1 MANSEWRMVNR
12 KTLNSHHNAQLA
24 TQFYALR
31 FTLYAQL
38 STLNAQLTTRN
49 LFSLSRPNLFVADAT
64 PTSIIAVCRSPVK
77 GEIFVLNGTRDRVRW
92 RHGET
97 EKRRH
102 GKTVTKNKNANRFFT
117 HHAFTHYASCLFLV
131 PRPSPLV
138 PFCCDFRHGQIK
150 NGKNGGEIG
159 SNWRG
164 FKTTETLYIP
174 AHPCS

>member
-1 MANSEWRMVNR
+1 MVNR

-64 PTSIIAVCRSPVK
+64 PTSIISVCRSPVM
-77 GEIFVLNGTRDRVRW
+77 GEIFVLNGTRDRVRR

-97 EKRRH
+97 ETRRS
-102 GKTVTKNKNANRFFT
+102 GDEEQKCQQIFT
-117 HHAFTHYASCLFLV
+117 HHAFTHYASRLFLV

-138 PFCCDFRHGQIK
+138 PFRYVVIFVTVK
-150 NGKNGGEIG
+150 SKMAKMAGK
-159 SNWRG
+159 
-164 FKTTETLYIP
+164 
-174 AHPCS
+174 

>member
-1 MANSEWRMVNR
+1 MVNR

-64 PTSIIAVCRSPVK
+64 PTSIISVCRSPVR
-77 GEIFVLNGTRDRVRW
+77 GEIFVLNGTRDRVKR

-97 EKRRH
+97 ETRRN
-102 GKTVTKNKNANRFFT
+102 GERRTKMPTDFLRIT
-117 HHAFTHYASCLFLV
+117 PLRIMHHAFSSSPV
-131 PRPSPLV
+131 PRPSSRSV
-138 PFCCDFRHGQIK
+138 ICVIFVTVK
-150 NGKNGGEIG
+150 SKMAKMAGK
-159 SNWRG
+159 
-164 FKTTETLYIP
+164 
-174 AHPCS
+174 

>member
-64 PTSIIAVCRSPVK
+64 PTSIISVLQEPRK
-77 GEIFVLNGTRDRVRW
+77 GRISSAEKFRQNEITHYALRI
-92 RHGET
+92 
-97 EKRRH
+97 
-102 GKTVTKNKNANRFFT
+102 T
-117 HHAFTHYASCLFLV
+117 HHAFTHHAQPSTRNAQPSTHFRASAPPTRNSQHTTRNPILRFTHYGLRITPF
-131 PRPSPLV
+131 PRPPSLAPRPVPL
-138 PFCCDFRHGQIK
+138 CCDFRHG
-150 NGKNGGEIG
+150 
-159 SNWRG
+159 
-164 FKTTETLYIP
+164 
-174 AHPCS
+174 

>member
-1 MANSEWRMVNR
+1 MVNR

-64 PTSIIAVCRSPVK
+64 PTSIISVCRSPVR
-77 GEIFVLNGTRDRVRW
+77 GEIFVLNGTRDRVKR
-92 RHGET
+92 RSGET
-97 EKRRH
+97 ETRRS
-102 GKTVTKNKNANRFFT
+102 GERRTKMPTDF
-117 HHAFTHYASCLFLV
+117 YASRLYALRITPFSR

-138 PFCCDFRHGQIK
+138 PFRYVVIFVTVK
-150 NGKNGGEIG
+150 SKMAKMAGK
-159 SNWRG
+159 
-164 FKTTETLYIP
+164 
-174 AHPCS
+174 

>member
-1 MANSEWRMVNR
+1 VANGEQKNP
-12 KTLNSHHNAQLA
+12 QLSSQRS
-24 TQFYALR
+24 TRNPILR

-159 SNWRG
+159 SN
-164 FKTTETLYIP
+164 
-174 AHPCS
+174 